1 MNRLK
6 GLCSLIVLA
15 GLVMMGPGTALAD
28 PAKEAF
34 CDGIKDMDK
43 QNWCRA
49 FKIDEAKTEEQKKN
63 RYQNKNHTTY
73 YCTLI
78 KNRDLQTYCFALAG
92 NNKNQCGLII
102 DEKIEKEC
110 NENVK

>member
-1 MNRLK
+1 MNHLK
-6 GLCSLIVLA
+6 GLCSLFVLA

-49 FKIDEAKTEEQKKN
+49 FKIDEANFSELSQKYK
-63 RYQNKNHTTY
+63 
-73 YCTLI
+73 
-78 KNRDLQTYCFALAG
+78 ALAQRRT
-92 NNKNQCGLII
+92 KPFLIQFL
-102 DEKIEKEC
+102 DGCK
-110 NENVK
+110 